1 MKHLQNIQGFLISE
15 SDIDSM
21 ITGFEELGI
30 NNPKKLGF
38 IEYNEKDDDHNN
50 SDSLFIAEGYSVL
63 EMVKSFLEI
72 LNLDEDDIE
81 EILSQISE
89 EDFDPSVVEDALYEQ
104 FSHTKWYSIDNF
116 WIINHPKPG
125 SSGLKLDPELGL
137 NSIEQ
142 FLEANQKIKNEFGF
156 GMSDLIKFPNI
167 I

>member
-1 MKHLQNIQGFLISE
+1 MKHLQNIQGFSIAE

-38 IEYNEKDDDHNN
+38 IEYSEKDDEHNN
-50 SDSLFIAEGYSVL
+50 SNSLFIAEGYSVL
-63 EMVKSFLEI
+63 EMVKSFLKE
-72 LNLDEDDIE
+72 LYLDEDDIE
-81 EILSQISE
+81 EILSEISE
-89 EDFDPSVVEDALYEQ
+89 ENFNPYDLGDALQ
-104 FSHTKWYSIDNF
+104 NHFSYKWYSFDNF

-125 SSGLKLDPELGL
+125 SSGLKFDELGL

-142 FLEANQKIKNEFGF
+142 FLEANQKIQNEFGF
-156 GMSDLIKFPNI
+156 GMSDLIKFHNI

>member
-72 LNLDEDDIE
+72 LNLDEADIE

-89 EDFDPSVVEDALYEQ
+89 EDFDASVVEDALHDQ
-104 FSHTKWYSIDNF
+104 FGYKWYSIYNF

-142 FLEANQKIKNEFGF
+142 FLEANQKIQNEFGF
-156 GMSDLIKFPNI
+156 GMSDLIKFPNLI
-167 I
+167 

>member
-38 IEYNEKDDDHNN
+38 IEYSEKDEDHNN
-50 SDSLFIAEGYSVL
+50 SNSLFIAEGYSVL
-63 EMVKSFLEI
+63 EMVKSFLEN

-89 EDFDPSVVEDALYEQ
+89 ENFDASVVEDALNEQ
-104 FSHTKWYSIDNF
+104 FSYKWHSIDNF

-125 SSGLKLDPELGL
+125 SPGLKLEPELGL

-142 FLEANQKIKNEFGF
+142 FLEANQKIQNEFGF
-156 GMSDLIKFPNI
+156 GMSDLIKFPNLI
-167 I
+167 

>member
-1 MKHLQNIQGFLISE
+1 MKNLQNIQSFFISE

-21 ITGFEELGI
+21 LTGFEELGI

-38 IEYNEKDDDHNN
+38 IEYSEKDDEYNYRDI
-50 SDSLFIAEGYSVL
+50 LFIAEGYSVL
-63 EMVKSFLEI
+63 EMVKSFLEN

-89 EDFDPSVVEDALYEQ
+89 EDFDASVVEDALHDQ
-104 FSHTKWYSIDNF
+104 FGYKWYSIYNF
-116 WIINHPKPG
+116 WIIDHPKPG
-125 SSGLKLDPELGL
+125 SSGLKFDELEL
-137 NSIEQ
+137 NSIEG
-142 FLEANQKIKNEFGF
+142 FLEANQKIQNEFGF

>member
-1 MKHLQNIQGFLISE
+1 MKHLQNIEGFLISE

-38 IEYNEKDDDHNN
+38 IEYNIKDDEHNN

-63 EMVKSFLEI
+63 EMVKSFLEN

-89 EDFDPSVVEDALYEQ
+89 EDFDASVVEDALQDQ
-104 FSHTKWYSIDNF
+104 FSYKWYSIDNF

-125 SSGLKLDPELGL
+125 SSGLKFDELGL

>member
-15 SDIDSM
+15 SDVDSM

-38 IEYNEKDDDHNN
+38 IEYNIKDDEHNN
-50 SDSLFIAEGYSVL
+50 RDSLFIAEGYSVL
-63 EMVKSFLEI
+63 EMVKSFLEN

-89 EDFDPSVVEDALYEQ
+89 EDFDASVVEDALQDQ
-104 FSHTKWYSIDNF
+104 FSYKWYSIDNF

-125 SSGLKLDPELGL
+125 SSGLKFDELEL